1 MRRPVTHWYTKDQ
14 PIFENTEEMP
24 DCRIDVTRI
33 PGGADTPPHLKIS
46 HNTFETMEKANWE
59 FLRLSLPVTCMGE
72 FIGEQEKA
80 RRWDEIKNRQYRLM
94 REAEAAAQMQV
105 QTQAAH
111 MDHMLKGG
119 FNMNDIKGLTRNF
132 DEHADAEADHMMR
145 GPHRPPRKGSLT
157 RNITFE
163 SDMSAALDEMQ
174 RSSSVLDMNGL
185 GEELDDKKKRGR
197 SPFKFFSKK
206 SRDQSREKMGARTQ
220 DTSLERRNT
229 VAHGRNVVNQQMTTR
244 APTLRLNNVGLVLS
258 REKTL
263 DRFMFIP
270 SSSFP
275 GRNPA
280 QPRGPGTQA
289 VEFHPIWVNS
299 RWKLPAT
306 RCSTPSAS
314 S

>member
-1 MRRPVTHWYTKDQ
+1 MQRPVTHWYTKDQ

-59 FLRLSLPVTCMGE
+59 FLRLSLPVTCMSD
-72 FIGEQEKA
+72 FISEQEKA
-80 RRWDEIKNRQYRLM
+80 RRWEEIKLRQYRLM
-94 REAEAAAQMQV
+94 REAQEAAIQMQ
-105 QTQAAH
+105 TQNAAH
-111 MDHMLKGG
+111 MDHMLKSG

-132 DEHADAEADHMMR
+132 DDHAEAEAEHMMR
-145 GPHRPPRKGSLT
+145 GPPRPPRKGSLT

-163 SDMSAALDEMQ
+163 TDMTAALDEMQ

-185 GEELDDKKKRGR
+185 GDDLDDKKKRGR

-206 SRDQSREKMGARTQ
+206 SRDQSREKNGSRAA

-244 APTLRLNNVGLVLS
+244 TPTLRLNNVS
-258 REKTL
+258 RKQYL
-263 DRFMFIP
+263 FLCIFI
-270 SSSFP
+270 
-275 GRNPA
+275 
-280 QPRGPGTQA
+280 
-289 VEFHPIWVNS
+289 
-299 RWKLPAT
+299 
-306 RCSTPSAS
+306 
-314 S
+314 

>member
-72 FIGEQEKA
+72 FISEQEKA
-80 RRWDEIKNRQYRLM
+80 RRWEEIKIRQYRLM
-94 REAEAAAQMQV
+94 REAQEAAALQQ
-105 QTQAAH
+105 QTQSQAH

-132 DEHADAEADHMMR
+132 DDHTEPEAEHMMR
-145 GPHRPPRKGSLT
+145 GGPSRPPRKGSLT

-163 SDMSAALDEMQ
+163 TDMTAALDEMQ
-174 RSSSVLDMNGL
+174 RSTSVLDMNGL
-185 GEELDDKKKRGR
+185 GDDLDDKKKRGR

-206 SRDQSREKMGARTQ
+206 SRDQSREKSGARTA

-229 VAHGRNVVNQQMTTR
+229 VAHGRNVVNQQMVTR
-244 APTLRLNNVGLVLS
+244 APTLRLNNVSELTLLLTWLS
-258 REKTL
+258 L
-263 DRFMFIP
+263 LL
-270 SSSFP
+270 SFT
-275 GRNPA
+275 GRNTSK
-280 QPRGPGTQA
+280 PRTAGTKTT
-289 VEFHPIWVNS
+289 ELN
-299 RWKLPAT
+299 
-306 RCSTPSAS
+306 
-314 S
+314 